1 MGAIKITLLTN
12 EDFVRNVT
20 AISDNVAGKYLLP
33 AISEAQEIH
42 LKSILGTTLL
52 AKLKELTQN
61 NAFGGDFGPDVTEDY
76 DEDYN
81 TTENSPNAHYY
92 ALLQNCQYYLA
103 YKSVSE
109 LLYKVT
115 YKIGNFGVSKTTD
128 EGMQAVSE
136 AEVDKMRNYYT
147 SQADFFAL
155 EVQNFLLNNRT
166 SFPELTEGDYH
177 RIRANVYSAASG
189 GLWLGGAR
197 NK

>member
-1 MGAIKITLLTN
+1 MAEKKIMLLTN
-12 EDFVRNVT
+12 ENFVREVT
-20 AISDNVAGKYLLP
+20 AISDNIAGKYLLP

-52 AKLKELTQN
+52 AKLKQLIKDD
-61 NAFGGDFGPDVTEDY
+61 AFRGDFGPEEGEDY
-76 DEDYN
+76 DGDYS
-81 TTENSPNAHYY
+81 TTVMSANEHYH
-92 ALLQNCQYYLA
+92 ALIENCQYYLA

-128 EGMQAVSE
+128 EGMQSVSE
-136 AEVDKMRNYYT
+136 GEVDKMRSYYI
-147 SQADFFAL
+147 SQADFYAL
-155 EVQNFLLNNRT
+155 ELQNYLLNNRT
-166 SFPELTEGDYH
+166 LFPELNDGDYH
-177 RIRANVYSAASG
+177 RIYSNVYSAATG